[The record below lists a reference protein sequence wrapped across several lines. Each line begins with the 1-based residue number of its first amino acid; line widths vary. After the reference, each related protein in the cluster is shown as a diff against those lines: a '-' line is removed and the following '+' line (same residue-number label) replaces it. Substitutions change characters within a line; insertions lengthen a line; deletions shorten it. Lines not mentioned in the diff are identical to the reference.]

1 MNEGGGAF
9 PKACAGEQFYP
20 AVAST
25 QRAVMSLAMAN
36 ESNVRIE
43 ALEHQLMRSW
53 LEGDR
58 KTMKKLL
65 SSRFRLVVGAKA
77 PVLLDRK
84 SILEAAGASWRLNGY
99 RFGNSVY
106 SRSIGPS
113 ALFAAEL
120 ELRAEIDG
128 ADVSG
133 TWWMTDYWRRSGIA
147 QRWQLTDRQLARLDD
162 KGTFPDAVRALQLW
176 R

>member
-1 MNEGGGAF
+1 
-9 PKACAGEQFYP
+9 
-20 AVAST
+20 
-25 QRAVMSLAMAN
+25 MAN

-43 ALEHQLMRSW
+43 ALEHQLMRAW

-58 KTMKKLL
+58 KLTKKLL
-65 SSRFRLVVGAKA
+65 ASRFRLVVGGKN

-84 SILEAAGASWRLNGY
+84 SMVEAAGSGWRLGGY

-106 SRSIGPS
+106 SRTIGQS
-113 ALFAAEL
+113 AVFAVEVEL
-120 ELRAEIDG
+120 KIEIDG
-128 ADVSG
+128 ADLSG
-133 TWWMTDYWRRSGIA
+133 SWWMVDFWRRSGIA

-162 KGTFPDAVRALQLW
+162 GTRFPDAVRALQLW

>member
-1 MNEGGGAF
+1 MERGMGTDGHAR
-9 PKACAGEQFYP
+9 
-20 AVAST
+20 V
-25 QRAVMSLAMAN
+25 
-36 ESNVRIE
+36 E

-58 KTMKKLL
+58 KAVKKLL
-65 SSRFRLVVGAKA
+65 ASQFRMVVGARS

-84 SILEAAGASWRLNGY
+84 SMVEATGTAWHLTAY

-106 SRSIGPS
+106 ARTLGQS

-120 ELRAEIDG
+120 ELKGEIGGIDL
-128 ADVSG
+128 SG
-133 TWWMTDYWRRSGIA
+133 RWWMADYWRRSGMVR
-147 QRWQLTDRQLARLDD
+147 RWQLADRQLARLDESEA
-162 KGTFPDAVRALQLW
+162 FPDAVRALQLW